1 VADIAEIAGECDA
14 RFGAVREA
22 LRENFA
28 ARDEVGAAVAVTL
41 DGRKVVDLWGGW
53 ADAAR
58 TRPWQRDTLINVF
71 SVGKGITALCVH
83 LLVERGALDL
93 DAPVA
98 RYWPEFAAQGK
109 ERVLVRELLAHRAGL
124 PAIRQDLPPG
134 SQYDW
139 ERMTSLLA
147 AEKPWWEPGTAHGYH
162 VNTFGYLAGE
172 LVRRITGRRLGEF
185 FAHEIGARTRADFH
199 FRTSAEHDERIADS
213 LLPSGPIAFTDPDP
227 EREFMLQRAYANPQ
241 GISGNGTV
249 NTRAWRAA
257 EIPST
262 NAHSNA
268 RAVAELYTPLACA
281 ESAHGGA
288 RILSPDTIR
297 EATREAAFG
306 TDAVL
311 GRPTRVGLGYQLTFP
326 GRPLGP
332 NPRSFGHF
340 GAGGSL
346 GIADPDARLAFGYT
360 MNRPGPRWNNPRTRA
375 LLDAVYAALG

>member
-1 VADIAEIAGECDA
+1 MAEGLPEIAGECDA
-14 RFGAVREA
+14 RFEPVRDA

-28 ARDEVGAAVAVTL
+28 SRGEVGAAVAVSL
-41 DGRKVVDLWGGW
+41 DGRPVVDVWGGW

-58 TRPWQRDTLINVF
+58 TRPWQRDTLVNVF

-83 LLVERGALDL
+83 LLVQRGALDL
-93 DAPVA
+93 DAPVV

-109 ERVLVRELLAHRAGL
+109 DRVTLRELLAHRAGL
-124 PAIRQDLPPG
+124 PAIRQELPPLVM
-134 SQYDW
+134 YDW
-139 ERMTSLLA
+139 ERMTALLA

-172 LVRRITGRRLGEF
+172 LVRRVTGHRLSAF
-185 FAHEIGARTRADFH
+185 FQSEIGARMNADFH
-199 FRTSAEHDERIADS
+199 FRTAAEHDARIADS
-213 LLPSGPIAFTDPDP
+213 LLPAGPFTFTDPDP
-227 EREFMLQRAYANPQ
+227 ERARLLQHAYANPQ
-241 GISGNGTV
+241 GISGNGLV
-249 NTRAWRAA
+249 NTRAWRDA

-268 RAVAELYTPLACA
+268 RAVAQLYTPLACA
-281 ESAHGGA
+281 EGA
-288 RILSPDTIR
+288 RAAEQLLSPDTIR

-311 GRPTRVGLGYQLTFP
+311 GRVTRVGLGYQLTFP
-326 GRPLGP
+326 GRPFGP

-360 MNRPGPRWNNPRTRA
+360 MNQPGPRWSNPRTRA
-375 LLDAVYAALG
+375 LLDAVYACV